1 MKTSRF
7 TDEQRV
13 RILREADKMPVR
25 EVIKKHS
32 ISEPTFYAWRRKFGG
47 MDIAE
52 AKKLRALEAENGRL
66 KKLLAESHL
75 ECAILKEV
83 AQKNGDGARA
93 APPGGLRAQPGP
105 VAPEGVPPLSNRS
118 VGARVRLEARRPRQ
132 AGPRHDARAGREVPA
147 LRLPPH
153 SHLPRTR
160 GPSHER
166 RARTSPLAL
175 GEVASAEKTAA
186 SSRGRESAK
195 APAADGARSRL
206 GVRLRLRR
214 VRRRQAAQVPDGR
227 RRVDARVPRHRRG
240 RHGSI
245 RSGRVIEVLARL
257 ASVHGAPRVLRSDNG
272 PEFVSTA
279 VLRWLADERIDTAHI
294 DPGKPWQNG
303 TDESFNGRFREE
315 CLDLEWFRT
324 REEARVLI
332 EAWRVHYN
340 AVRPHSSLD
349 YLTPDEFKRKY
360 RDSTTPTEATL

>member
-1 MKTSRF
+1 MVT
-7 TDEQRV
+7 
-13 RILREADKMPVR
+13 
-25 EVIKKHS
+25 
-32 ISEPTFYAWRRKFGG
+32 
-47 MDIAE
+47 
-52 AKKLRALEAENGRL
+52 
-66 KKLLAESHL
+66 
-75 ECAILKEV
+75 
-83 AQKNGDGARA
+83 
-93 APPGGLRAQPGP
+93 
-105 VAPEGVPPLSNRS
+105 VP
-118 VGARVRLEARRPRQ
+118 
-132 AGPRHDARAGREVPA
+132 
-147 LRLPPH
+147 
-153 SHLPRTR
+153 
-160 GPSHER
+160 
-166 RARTSPLAL
+166 
-175 GEVASAEKTAA
+175 
-186 SSRGRESAK
+186 
-195 APAADGARSRL
+195 
-206 GVRLRLRR
+206 
-214 VRRRQAAQVPDGR
+214 VRRRQVVYAHSRGLSLRKACRLFRIARSGLGYASKLAVRDKPVLGTMRELAAKYPRYGYRRIRIFLAREGHRMSVGRAHRLWRSERLQVPRKRPR
-227 RRVDARVPRHRRG
+227 RRVAASRPRPQPPTGPGHVWAYDFVFDACADGKQLKCLTVVDEWTRECLAIDVA
-240 RHGSI
+240 GSI